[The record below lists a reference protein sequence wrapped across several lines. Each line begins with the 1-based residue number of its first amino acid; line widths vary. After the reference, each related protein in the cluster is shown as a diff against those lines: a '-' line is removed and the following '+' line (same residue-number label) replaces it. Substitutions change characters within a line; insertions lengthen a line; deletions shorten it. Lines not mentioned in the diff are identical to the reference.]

1 MVVPNQF
8 LDIGTRTAVGTALHR
23 LAKQGVIR
31 RLARGVFDYPR
42 SHPVLGPLWPSA
54 ETVAQAI
61 VSRDSSKLQAT
72 GAYAA
77 NLLGLS
83 EQVPAKVVFLTNG
96 PSRTVEIGPTVI
108 QLRHTT
114 PRNMEAAGTIAGLVI
129 QAFRHLGKEHVT
141 PERIAHLKQTIPPSA
156 RSELTK
162 HLKSAPAWMHSIL
175 RELAEAP
182 A

>member
-1 MVVPNQF
+1 MGRG
-8 LDIGTRTAVGTALHR
+8 LRWERALHR